1 MLGEADREEVRLEI
15 VDAKNISERS
25 TFKAGGHLG
34 KPKSWRMGEGDTGRA
49 TKLI

>member
-34 KPKSWRMGEGDTGRA
+34 NQRA
-49 TKLI
+49 GGWEKVTRVQLQN